1 MIMNRTIGI
10 IVVLLLTI
18 GISYAQSPI
27 SLAEKEY
34 KVGNYKASIEI
45 YEHLL
50 NEKGGSAALYANL
63 GNAYTKIG
71 DYGKA
76 VVAYERALQMDPSSK
91 IVNNNLLYLQSRIED
106 NNKADA
112 KGGKLS
118 VVPDE
123 LSFFTNLK
131 KTVIYNHSSNT
142 WAIVAAGSFILCCIC
157 IALYLFRQ
165 EVIIRKIGFF
175 AGILLFIL
183 SFSFLAFAYSVKDSV
198 NRKDYGVIVGFKVP
212 LLAEPYNSS
221 KVVSSPLNK
230 GTKLFILSQEMS
242 NGTHERWYKVRL
254 NSDYVGWIK
263 GSELEII

>member
-1 MIMNRTIGI
+1 MNRTIGI
-10 IVVLLLTI
+10 IVVFLLTI
-18 GISYAQSPI
+18 GASYAQSPL

-34 KVGNYKASIEI
+34 KVGNYKATIEI

-50 NEKGGSAALYANL
+50 NERGGSTALYTNL

-91 IVNNNLLYLQSRIED
+91 IVNNNLLYLRSRIED

-112 KGGKLS
+112 KEKKLS
-118 VVPDE
+118 VMPE
-123 LSFFTNLK
+123 EPSFFSNLK
-131 KTVIYNHSSNT
+131 KTIIYSHSSNT

-175 AGILLFIL
+175 IGIILFIL
-183 SFSFLAFAYSVKDSV
+183 SSSFLSFAYSVKESV
-198 NRKDYGVIVGFKVP
+198 NRKDYGVIVGFKVS
-212 LLAEPYNSS
+212 LLEEPYNSS
-221 KVVSSPLNK
+221 KIVSSPLNK
-230 GTKLFILSQEMS
+230 GTKLAILSQDTA
-242 NGTHERWYKVRL
+242 NGTNERWYKVRL